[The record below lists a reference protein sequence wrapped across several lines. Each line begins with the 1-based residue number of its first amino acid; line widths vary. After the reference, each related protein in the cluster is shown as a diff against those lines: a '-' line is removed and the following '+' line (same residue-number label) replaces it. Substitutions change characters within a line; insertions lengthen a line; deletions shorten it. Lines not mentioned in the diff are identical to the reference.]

1 MMKRQTPTKINL
13 NTFRLAI
20 TPSSLLLKDHR
31 DWIPNQQIVLLPAIL
46 LEDTH
51 GT

>member
-13 NTFRLAI
+13 STFRLTI

-31 DWIPNQQIVLLPAIL
+31 DWILNRQIVSLPAIL
-46 LEDTH
+46 QEDTH